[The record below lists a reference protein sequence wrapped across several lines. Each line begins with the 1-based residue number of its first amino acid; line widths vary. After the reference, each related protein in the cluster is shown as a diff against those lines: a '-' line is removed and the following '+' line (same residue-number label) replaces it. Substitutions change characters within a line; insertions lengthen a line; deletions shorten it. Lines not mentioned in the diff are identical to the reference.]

1 MNKITEFLDGK
12 KSYLTALAAI
22 AYGVYMGLAGG
33 MEWVDVINYV
43 LGGTALASV
52 KSAMSKV
59 GIWKARYF
67 ALLKARNHLASKMI
81 DDLWPLT

>member
-59 GIWKARYF
+59 GI
-67 ALLKARNHLASKMI
+67 
-81 DDLWPLT
+81 